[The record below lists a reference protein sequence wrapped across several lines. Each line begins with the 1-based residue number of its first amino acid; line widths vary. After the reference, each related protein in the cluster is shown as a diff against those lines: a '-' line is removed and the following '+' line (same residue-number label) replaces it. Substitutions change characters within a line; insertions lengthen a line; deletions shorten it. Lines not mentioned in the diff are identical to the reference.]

1 MRLTKEELQIQ
12 RNYYRASLPLSGEL
26 SLRCSKD
33 YLSVNGLGSNQQII
47 RNQTTWIAYILLAV
61 YAYFLNIL
69 GPITPF
75 LSAELHLSYTIS
87 SLHFSAFAVGILAV
101 GMVGNILIRHTG
113 RQRALSIG
121 AIGLGFGALLLT
133 VGRSPFVTVGAS
145 FLMGCVGSLILAV
158 VPVLLSD
165 EHGEMRAVAISEA
178 NVLSSL
184 VSAFAALLVG
194 WFAGILIGWRLA
206 LILAAVISIGLG
218 VRFNQPIR
226 SDKVQGSSF
235 QLRSTLPLIYWL
247 YWIALVLAVAIEFCM
262 IFWSADFMERELG
275 MLRSSAAQTV
285 SLFLAGMITG
295 RLLSSWILRFLEAH
309 IIVLIS
315 CLLGLLSFVLY
326 WRADNALVGMIG
338 LILTGFFVSCLYPL
352 LLSIAIGSAKG
363 ATIKAGARAT
373 LASGTAILILPL
385 VLGRYADLIGLR
397 DAFAVVAVLFV
408 SLLFVILL
416 ANRISPSL

>member
-1 MRLTKEELQIQ
+1 M
-12 RNYYRASLPLSGEL
+12 
-26 SLRCSKD
+26 
-33 YLSVNGLGSNQQII
+33 NGLVSNKQIT
-47 RNQTTWIAYILLAV
+47 RTQTTWIAYILLAV

-75 LSAELHLSYTIS
+75 LSAELNLSYTIS

-133 VGRSPFVTVGAS
+133 VGRSPFVTIGAS

-194 WFAGILIGWRLA
+194 WFAGLIIGWRSA
-206 LILAAVISIGLG
+206 LILVAVISIGLG
-218 VRFNQPIR
+218 VRFNHPFR
-226 SDKVQGSSF
+226 SEKVQRSPL
-235 QLRSTLPLIYWL
+235 QLRSPLPLIYWL

-262 IFWSADFMERELG
+262 VFWSADYMERELG

-295 RLLSSWILRFLEAH
+295 RLLSSWILRYLEAH
-309 IIVLIS
+309 IIVLAS
-315 CLLGLLSFVLY
+315 CLLGLLSFIIY
-326 WRADNALVGMIG
+326 WRAENALVGMIG
-338 LILTGFFVSCLYPL
+338 LVLTGFFVSCLYPL

-363 ATIKAGARAT
+363 NTIQAGARAT

-385 VLGRYADLIGLR
+385 VLGCLADLIGLR
-397 DAFAVVAVLFV
+397 GAFVVVAVLYV
-408 SLLFVILL
+408 ALLLMVLI
-416 ANRISPSL
+416 ATKMPSGQPGDDKNYPTG

>member
-1 MRLTKEELQIQ
+1 M
-12 RNYYRASLPLSGEL
+12 
-26 SLRCSKD
+26 
-33 YLSVNGLGSNQQII
+33 NGLVSNKQIT
-47 RNQTTWIAYILLAV
+47 RTQTTWIAYILLAV

-75 LSAELHLSYTIS
+75 LSAELNLSYTIS

-101 GMVGNILIRHTG
+101 GMVGNIFIRHTG

-133 VGRSPFVTVGAS
+133 VGRSPFVTIGAS

-194 WFAGILIGWRLA
+194 WFAGLIIGWRSA
-206 LILAAVISIGLG
+206 LILVAVISIGLG
-218 VRFNQPIR
+218 VRFNQPFR
-226 SDKVQGSSF
+226 SEKVQRSPP
-235 QLRSTLPLIYWL
+235 QLRSPLPLIYWL

-262 IFWSADFMERELG
+262 VFWSADFMERELG

-295 RLLSSWILRFLEAH
+295 RLLSSWILRYLEAH
-309 IIVLIS
+309 IIVLTS
-315 CLLGLLSFVLY
+315 CLLGLLSFIIY
-326 WRADNALVGMIG
+326 WRAENALVGMIG
-338 LILTGFFVSCLYPL
+338 LFMTGFFVSCLYPL

-363 ATIKAGARAT
+363 NTIKAGARAT

-385 VLGRYADLIGLR
+385 VLGRLADLIGLR
-397 DAFAVVAVLFV
+397 GAFVVVAVLYV
-408 SLLFVILL
+408 ALLLMVLI
-416 ANRISPSL
+416 ATKMRSGQPGDDKNYPTG